1 MPNGG
6 FIDLIFEF
14 FLIAFI
20 ALFIILAAPNR
31 KVNLWCGICIFTLAC
46 GSLTYI
52 LWIYMIPY
60 ILSCYPE
67 HIALLNLLKYAH
79 IFLSI
84 FTYTQAPI
92 CFCVFF
98 LTCAGYLENKPRM
111 TILRIFIL
119 MNIPNMIINIIF
131 SPLDF
136 QRNLETSSVMW
147 AMYHWLYIPV
157 LFCIFKYLKVL
168 KNKKNYYIWSE
179 RFLGT
184 LMILIAMYA
193 LFVFYTCRM
202 LQLTNIYLYFQPY
215 ITWIFFVLFLIVLG
229 WQGAAGIKI
238 TLERNDI
245 DSNVR
250 IANSSMLFAAH
261 AIKGEISKIQGC
273 ARLLEERLSDSESK
287 EYSRIIT
294 HSCSDLSDML
304 EKAKTQLQDI
314 TIEYKFIHISEI
326 IKRII
331 FSYEPTAAIRGAKIQ
346 HEIPDEIYLLSDA
359 NHLYNVIDNLLKN
372 AIEALNKE
380 NGHILIM
387 LQVLRKYLVISI
399 EDNGCGMDPEQI
411 KQIRKPFFT
420 TKNTRENYG
429 LGMTYSYSVIKKLK
443 GRIEIESEPG
453 EGSAIRV
460 FLKR

>member
-1 MPNGG
+1 
-6 FIDLIFEF
+6 
-14 FLIAFI
+14 
-20 ALFIILAAPNR
+20 
-31 KVNLWCGICIFTLAC
+31 
-46 GSLTYI
+46 
-52 LWIYMIPY
+52 
-60 ILSCYPE
+60 
-67 HIALLNLLKYAH
+67 
-79 IFLSI
+79 
-84 FTYTQAPI
+84 
-92 CFCVFF
+92 
-98 LTCAGYLENKPRM
+98 
-111 TILRIFIL
+111 
-119 MNIPNMIINIIF
+119 
-131 SPLDF
+131 
-136 QRNLETSSVMW
+136 
-147 AMYHWLYIPV
+147 
-157 LFCIFKYLKVL
+157 
-168 KNKKNYYIWSE
+168 
-179 RFLGT
+179 
-184 LMILIAMYA
+184 
-193 LFVFYTCRM
+193 
-202 LQLTNIYLYFQPY
+202 
-215 ITWIFFVLFLIVLG
+215 
-229 WQGAAGIKI
+229 
-238 TLERNDI
+238 
-245 DSNVR
+245 
-250 IANSSMLFAAH
+250 MLFAAH

-331 FSYEPTAAIRGAKIQ
+331 SSYEPIAAIRGVILQ
-346 HEIPDEIYLLSDA
+346 HKVPDEIYLLSDA